1 MGIINNKTD
10 RILTE
15 LRHRY
20 SNGIITKY
28 QYDLLVEK
36 CKKEY
41 DYFDN
46 TYFEN
51 FDEVIKK
58 HEESIDILDFK
69 FNYFIES
76 DDNSEKKVSIINM
89 IIHKINEFINTC
101 KQKIMSFINKFKNN
115 KIENENDLNSIKFK
129 VKTHEKELKELE
141 NQRKQ
146 IEDEIKRCK
155 QGKSDESKIQ
165 KLQNTI
171 KNNKNKIVTGVF
183 VTMSIPVFINLIKSG
198 KLINNYEKW
207 ETQNNVSNSEMKDLN
222 LLQKLFLMLDENAKL
237 TMKINMENND
247 TAQKMTVIANLYDK
261 QKKLFYS
268 KQKSKQKEI
277 LDDYFDKE
285 ESKID
290 NEMLA
295 KTEQAF
301 SEIDDLNDP
310 DCVKKYKEK
319 CKKISD
325 EAWEKK
331 QSLRKQHYI

>member
-1 MGIINNKTD
+1 MIDMGIINNKID

-15 LRHRY
+15 LRRRY
-20 SNGIITKY
+20 SNGVITRY

-51 FDEVIKK
+51 FDEVIKE
-58 HEESIDILDFK
+58 HEESIYNLDFK
-69 FNYFIES
+69 FNYFFEA
-76 DDNSEKKVSIINM
+76 DDNGEGKVSIINR
-89 IIHKINEFINTC
+89 IIHKINEFINNC

-115 KIENENDLNSIKFK
+115 KIENQNNLNSIKFK

-207 ETQNNVSNSEMKDLN
+207 ESQNDISNSEMKDLN
-222 LLQKLFLMLDENAKL
+222 LLQKLFLMLDENAKM

-261 QKKLFYS
+261 QKNFFY
-268 KQKSKQKEI
+268 SKQKEI
-277 LDDYFDKE
+277 LDDYFNKE
-285 ESKID
+285 ERKIN
-290 NEMLA
+290 NEMWT
-295 KTEQAF
+295 KTGQVF
-301 SEIDDLNDP
+301 SEIDLNDP
-310 DCVKKYKEK
+310 DCVKKCSEK
-319 CKKISD
+319 CKKIRE
-325 EAWEKK
+325 EAHAKME
-331 QSLRKQHYI
+331 SLRNQHYI